1 MENITFQSS
10 FSRLVKQIQDKIL
23 YCIAIKFIMM
33 KDPKK
38 YNNKTKAAF
47 VLLVVMLIILLSN
60 FKTLQNSKEANENI
74 NAIYN
79 DRLVVARYIFQYAN
93 ELQSIKAKA
102 VQIKLSDIQR
112 RNEITTALKDIQNIN
127 KLYLETVLT
136 PKERTSFVSFQA
148 SCSAINEQS
157 KNNNW
162 SQVEQFSDQALQA
175 LEQLSQIQIQEGKS
189 KLSNSNALHKG
200 NATFG
205 ELQIA
210 LLVILGGCAL
220 YLLLAKKNKITV
232 KIPEPPSM
240 N

>member
-1 MENITFQSS
+1 
-10 FSRLVKQIQDKIL
+10 
-23 YCIAIKFIMM
+23 M
-33 KDPKK
+33 KDLKK
-38 YNNKTKAAF
+38 YSNKTRTAF
-47 VLLVVMLIILLSN
+47 VLLIVMLIILLSN
-60 FKTLQNSKEANENI
+60 FNTLQNSKKTNENI

-93 ELQSIKAKA
+93 ELHSIKATA
-102 VQIKLSDIQR
+102 VQIKLSDIQKK
-112 RNEITTALKDIQNIN
+112 NEITSALKDIQNIN
-127 KLYLETVLT
+127 KLYSETVLT
-136 PKERTSFVSFQA
+136 PKEKTSFLSFQV

-157 KNNNW
+157 KKNNW
-162 SQVEQFSDQALQA
+162 SQVGLFSDQALQE
-175 LEQLSQIQIQEGKS
+175 LEQLSQIQIEEGKS

-200 NATFG
+200 NTTFG

-220 YLLLAKKNKITV
+220 YLLMAKKKKTTV